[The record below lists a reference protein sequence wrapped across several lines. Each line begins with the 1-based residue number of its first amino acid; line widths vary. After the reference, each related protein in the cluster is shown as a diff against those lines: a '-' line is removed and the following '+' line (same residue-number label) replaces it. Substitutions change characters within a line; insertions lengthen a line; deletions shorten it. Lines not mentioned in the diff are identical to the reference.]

1 MFLSE
6 KFFMQA
12 ELRNGNIRPLQF
24 KCQTNIFNVKCVPGS
39 EKN

>member
-12 ELRNGNIRPLQF
+12 ELCNGNIRPLQF
-24 KCQTNIFNVKCVPGS
+24 LVSDKYI
-39 EKN
+39 